1 MPILDRGQ
9 FITLGELRDQGLAD
23 REDLW
28 QAARS
33 AGREVK
39 IYLHW
44 TAGHYGQFY
53 DDYHINI
60 DADGSLYLTSASLA
74 DIKAHTW
81 RRNTGA
87 IGIALACCAGAAS
100 NDLGAEPPTEMQ
112 IECLAQVVAVLCA
125 CTDVPLDGAH
135 VMTHAE
141 AANLDDYGPDTTWER
156 WDLWFLKNGD
166 EPGSGGDIVR
176 GKAAWYR
183 DNELNDTRIKELG

>member
-1 MPILDRGQ
+1 MSILDRGQ
-9 FITLGELRDQGLAD
+9 FITLGELRDQALAD
-23 REDLW
+23 SEDLW
-28 QAARS
+28 QAALS
-33 AGREVK
+33 AGRQVK

-60 DADGSLYLTSASLA
+60 DADGSLYLTCTSLA

-87 IGIALACCAGAAS
+87 IGIALACCAGADS
-100 NDLGAEPPTEMQ
+100 NNLGAEPPTEMQ

-125 CTDVPLDGAH
+125 CIDVPLDGAS

-166 EPGSGGDIVR
+166 EPGSGGDIIR

-183 DNELNDTRIKELG
+183 DNELNDTRIKGLG